1 MHKEPVL
8 NNLDSVLENI
18 ELSKIRSKSPVEKIR
33 YSILLNMIWTL
44 AICLGLMVLLFFVSL
59 TIQLFLGI
67 VIIWGVWAFYHSLLT
82 YKKLKLS
89 MDPSSNL
96 VSYLKCQEGYYR
108 EWQHTQE
115 NTALAIYPISITGGF
130 LLGAQTG
137 GQQDLLLFLS
147 KKYVLI
153 ALGIC
158 WLVFIPLSYYTTK
171 LLFYLGFNKHLKQLE
186 QTIQSLEKEV

>member
-1 MHKEPVL
+1 MNKEPVITD
-8 NNLDSVLENI
+8 LDSILDSI

-44 AICLGLMVLLFFVSL
+44 AICLGLIGLFLFVSW
-59 TIQLFLGI
+59 TIKLFLGI
-67 VIIWGVWAFYHSLLT
+67 VIIWGIWAFCHSLKT
-82 YKKLKLS
+82 YRKLKQSIDLS
-89 MDPSSNL
+89 CNL
-96 VSYLKCQEGYYR
+96 VSYLKGQENIYR
-108 EWQHTQE
+108 KWQKTQE

-130 LLGAQTG
+130 LFGAQAG

-153 ALGIC
+153 TLGLC

-171 LLFYLGFNKHLKQLE
+171 LLFHLGFNTHLKQLE
-186 QTIQSLEKEV
+186 QTIYSLEKEE